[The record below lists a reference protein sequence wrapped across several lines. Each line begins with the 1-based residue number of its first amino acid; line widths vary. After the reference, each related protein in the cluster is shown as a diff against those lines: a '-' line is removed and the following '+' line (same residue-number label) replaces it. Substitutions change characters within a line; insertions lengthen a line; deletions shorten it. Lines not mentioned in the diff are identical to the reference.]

1 MIAYVE
7 NSARPETWAR
17 DTGYAM
23 EYTTQIVR
31 NIHAVNGRG
40 YTTPGTP

>member
-17 DTGYAM
+17 DTGRTFPASRSASYYRADVLSV
-23 EYTTQIVR
+23 TQ
-31 NIHAVNGRG
+31 
-40 YTTPGTP
+40 